1 MSGDRRA
8 TRSGS
13 RSGSVDPE
21 GVGGGTLEE
30 VAVAAVAAVGPE
42 SGALTQ
48 RPEDAYLTVPPG
60 PPTTPRPGAATIDS
74 TVIRCATP
82 MLHWSPL
89 MDLGFPL
96 PLPGRSISAAGGEH
110 CIDESSVAMP
120 GGGVGGGAG
129 SA

>member
-1 MSGDRRA
+1 MGTGDTRMSGDRRA

-13 RSGSVDPE
+13 RSG
-21 GVGGGTLEE
+21 
-30 VAVAAVAAVGPE
+30 AVELE

-110 CIDESSVAMP
+110 STVIRCATP
-120 GGGVGGGAG
+120 
-129 SA
+129 